1 MQIFISIITLSL
13 IITPLVVLHELGHY
27 LTAKYFKVRVLEFG
41 IGFPPRF
48 FSIWTKPKEFNIDKT
63 CDVFDLKANQIVYIK
78 LDEKNL
84 VTEISKTKDINNLSS
99 FIPVKLIDI
108 NDKKIFVKTMLWSL
122 NLIPFGGFVKLFG
135 EESNKSKDSL
145 SQATK
150 LARFI
155 IIFSGSF
162 INFLSS
168 YIFNIIT
175 NMWCVWK
182 VCKIIIYCNLL
193 KLIYK

>member
-63 CDVFDLKANQIVYIK
+63 CEISDLNVNQIVYIK

-99 FIPVKLIDI
+99 FIPVKLIDN
-108 NDKKIFVKTMLWSL
+108 NDQKIFVKTMLWSL

-162 INFLSS
+162 INFLLPFIM
-168 YIFNIIT
+168 IFTINIFIT
-175 NMWCVWK
+175 EKN
-182 VCKIIIYCNLL
+182 I
-193 KLIYK
+193 